1 MKGVREPRYFRRLF
15 LALAALFAATAA
27 MAIVGIFSGEE
38 SRELSAGALES
49 FRAGLSD
56 VFSPVRLAF
65 APGEDPYGGA
75 LEASAA
81 DRVTLGSA
89 GLDQIPAEERTVTAL
104 YYGGPGNGRR
114 AVYEEEISPSGARLT
129 RRTGP
134 FGWEITELPPDE
146 NRRVWLDNLSVQ
158 SGNILYVYA
167 MAVYYDGGNPEV
179 ESLLERLFGE
189 PVADGREVDPPAP
202 DGSLASRWDWFIQWG
217 HAEDYIGC
225 AVLLLAA
232 AVFLILALRPDKMD
246 PAAASDWFL
255 RRMEKA
261 GVPLAPCGAVT
272 EGPFGRL
279 PGEEAFHA
287 WLPAYSAGDVRRG
300 LREAE
305 RQAPYA
311 FPENLLAASLFPSA
325 RAAKKAAGT
334 VAPSGDRLR
343 AGGRAPL
350 GYAIRRGVYRRE
362 AMVVYYAGRDDRVFA
377 AVEKVCGR
385 PFAGTG
391 VKGRNGK
398 EADR

>member
-15 LALAALFAATAA
+15 LALAALCAATAL
-27 MAIVGIFSGEE
+27 MAVVGIFGGEE

-146 NRRVWLDNLSVQ
+146 NRRVWLDNLSIQ

-189 PVADGREVDPPAP
+189 PAGRPTRRRRTGRSPAGGTGLSSGATRRILSAAQSCCWRRQFSSSSP
-202 DGSLASRWDWFIQWG
+202 SGRIKWTRRRHPTGSSGGWRRR
-217 HAEDYIGC
+217 GC
-225 AVLLLAA
+225 
-232 AVFLILALRPDKMD
+232 R
-246 PAAASDWFL
+246 
-255 RRMEKA
+255 
-261 GVPLAPCGAVT
+261 
-272 EGPFGRL
+272 
-279 PGEEAFHA
+279 
-287 WLPAYSAGDVRRG
+287 WLPA
-300 LREAE
+300 
-305 RQAPYA
+305 
-311 FPENLLAASLFPSA
+311 
-325 RAAKKAAGT
+325 
-334 VAPSGDRLR
+334 
-343 AGGRAPL
+343 GR
-350 GYAIRRGVYRRE
+350 
-362 AMVVYYAGRDDRVFA
+362 
-377 AVEKVCGR
+377 
-385 PFAGTG
+385 
-391 VKGRNGK
+391 
-398 EADR
+398 